1 MFSIKRDVYSK
12 KEATLLEIDKGVSDA
27 YALTNRDLDSFI
39 KVNSYPCNTGLIVTA
54 DSIGLAFSL
63 SHSVT
68 CHFMEENE
76 FEIIISRN
84 IEHIDMKGVNEYLED
99 LNYTRID
106 MNIELS

>member
-1 MFSIKRDVYSK
+1 
-12 KEATLLEIDKGVSDA
+12 
-27 YALTNRDLDSFI
+27 
-39 KVNSYPCNTGLIVTA
+39 
-54 DSIGLAFSL
+54 
-63 SHSVT
+63 
-68 CHFMEENE
+68 MEENE